1 MIVYTAVFGDYDTVR
16 PAPADHEDVQFIC
29 YTDREQPGSAGWE
42 MRIVDLPS
50 PTHPY
55 IQRWHKIMSH
65 RLFPDEEVT
74 LYLDGNLE
82 LLVNP
87 LEIAAIHLQD
97 SDIALFEHPER
108 SGVYEEIEACADLGK
123 DRRDLLERVRRR
135 YEKEGMPSEGYL
147 HAAGL
152 ILRRH
157 THEVVRLNELWM
169 DELLKTSIRDQPA
182 LAFALWKT
190 GVEPSAIKENIWRNE
205 LVRHTPHRA
214 KLLLKDRRYL
224 FVCGNPRTGTTALCD
239 LLNSDPRL
247 IVGMERYR
255 RIRQRLGPE
264 HFIKKRFFNPTPQE
278 TSFLPERLIP
288 PDEPAFTVW
297 PEDEPALG
305 SKWDSP
311 EVAYIGDKAP
321 LYVWQLPYLR
331 RTFPNARFVVALRD
345 PLSVANSYQQ
355 RASNLDDHWPV
366 ENDFSLALEH
376 WNRSVV
382 ELLGYL
388 KEFGLGDLFL
398 VDYDSFFSGD
408 VGYLK
413 SLYRFLEL
421 DPDDAVIARF
431 VDMTRGWESRR
442 RQLTLLSDEMQAEI
456 RDGADWT
463 SYWEL
468 RKLIPLMSDY
478 QLLASENLRGARTQ
492 RLLDKERKHHQKV
505 IDLSR
510 TLYAELRT
518 MSDNSSEPD
527 AEEVD
532 ALWKSFWTPEDRTS
546 DL

>member
-1 MIVYTAVFGDYDTVR
+1 MIVYTAVFGGYDTVF
-16 PAPADHEDVQFIC
+16 PAPIEHEGVRFVC
-29 YTDREQPGSAGWE
+29 YSDREQPDSAGWDV
-42 MRIVDLPS
+42 RIVDLPS
-50 PTHPY
+50 LTHPY

-82 LLVNP
+82 LLVSP
-87 LEIAAIHLQD
+87 LEIAANHLQD
-97 SDIALFEHPER
+97 SDIVLFKHPER

-123 DRRDLLERVRRR
+123 DRPDLLEGVRRR

-157 THEVVRLNELWM
+157 TDEVVRLNELWM
-169 DELLKTSIRDQPA
+169 DELLKTSVRDQPA

-190 GVEPSAIKENIWRNE
+190 GVEPSVIRENIWRNG
-205 LVRHTPHRA
+205 LVRHRPHKA

-224 FVCGNPRTGTTALCD
+224 FVGGNPRTGTTALCD

-247 IVGMERYR
+247 IVGKERYR
-255 RIRQRLGPE
+255 RIRERLGPE
-264 HFIKKRFFNPTPQE
+264 HFLKKRFFNPTPRE

-288 PDEPAFTVW
+288 PDEGGFTVW
-297 PEDEPALG
+297 PEDEAALRA
-305 SKWDSP
+305 KWDSP
-311 EVAYIGDKAP
+311 EIAYIGDKAP

-331 RTFPNARFVVALRD
+331 RTFPEARFVIAFRD

-376 WNRSVV
+376 WNRSLR

-388 KEFGLGDLFL
+388 HEFGLGDLFL
-398 VDYDSFFSGD
+398 IDYDTFFSGE
-408 VGYLK
+408 VGYLR
-413 SLYRFLEL
+413 SLYLFLEL
-421 DPDDAVIARF
+421 DPDEAVVARF
-431 VDMTRGWESRR
+431 VDMTKGWESRR
-442 RQLTLLSDEMQAEI
+442 QKPTQLSDEMQAEI
-456 RDGADWT
+456 RDLADWN

-468 RKLIPLMSDY
+468 RRLIPLMSDY
-478 QLLASENLRGARTQ
+478 RLLASENRQSARAQ
-492 RLLDKERKHHQKV
+492 RKLEMEREQHQEV

-510 TLYAELRT
+510 TLYSELRE
-518 MSDNSSEPD
+518 MSSNSNEF
-527 AEEVD
+527 D
-532 ALWKSFWTPEDRTS
+532 ALWKGFWVPRSGQS
-546 DL
+546 DSRPM